1 MNPFEYVNSINM
13 TKKDI
18 MIDDLSEKAYAPFMI
33 NRSLSYFYDTVLMA
47 NEMNIKHHLDAK
59 LQYQFLINIVRKRK
73 RFSKWIKP
81 ELDNDIEVVKEY
93 YGYSNSKAHQDL
105 PLLSKSQLAI
115 LKEKVNKGGKRK

>member
-18 MIDDLSEKAYAPFMI
+18 MIDDLSEKAYAPFMV
-33 NRSLSYFYDTVLMA
+33 NRSLSYFNDTVLMA

-73 RFSKWIKP
+73 RFSKWIEP
-81 ELDNDIEVVKEY
+81 ELDNEIEVVKEY
-93 YGYSNSKAHQDL
+93 YGYSNAKAHQVL

-115 LKEKVNKGGKRK
+115 MKEKVNKGGKRK